1 MEKHIL
7 VKDVLKYFKFR
18 QISGNE
24 ESLNRKIEVADINR
38 PGLEL
43 TGYFEYFQPRQVVL
57 LGGKE
62 LSYIKTIS
70 EEKQREGFEYLTNDP
85 TPMIL
90 ISEDHECPPILF
102 EVAQKKN
109 FPIFVSYAPTRSLM
123 VEVASYLEEKLAVF
137 ESVHGVLMNIFG
149 VGVLIRAKSGM
160 GKSEIAMELIKKGH
174 ILIADD
180 CVNLARIHNKIIGE
194 CPELL
199 KDMLEIRGLG
209 IINVAQMFG
218 ATASAP
224 RCYLNLVIELEQW
237 DSNKEY
243 DRLGI
248 GPEMHETLFGV
259 DIPKILFPI
268 REGRSMAELIETAVT
283 KYILKERGIDCS
295 KEFENRVYQ
304 YIVEQSNSLKS

>member
-1 MEKHIL
+1 MEKVLL
-7 VKDVLKYFKFR
+7 VRDVLKYFKYR
-18 QISGNE
+18 QICGDD

-43 TGYFEYFQPRQVVL
+43 TGYFEYSQPRRVVL

-102 EVAQKKN
+102 EIAQKKN

-123 VEVASYLEEKLAVF
+123 IEVASYLEENLAVF
-137 ESVHGVLMNIFG
+137 DSVHGVLMNIFG

-160 GKSEIAMELIKKGH
+160 GKSEIALELIKKGH

-180 CVNLARIHNKIIGE
+180 RVDIARIHNKIIGE
-194 CPELL
+194 SPELL

-209 IINVAQMFG
+209 IINVTQMFG
-218 ATASAP
+218 IAASAP
-224 RCYLNLVIELEQW
+224 RCELKLVIDLLRW
-237 DSNKEY
+237 DFGKEY
-243 DRLGI
+243 NRAGNDEEFFETMFGI
-248 GPEMHETLFGV
+248 
-259 DIPKILFPI
+259 DIPKIVFPV

-283 KYILKERGIDCS
+283 NYILKERGINCS
-295 KEFENRVYQ
+295 KEFDDRVYN
-304 YIVEQSNSLKS
+304 YILKQNKKEG